1 MKITRRASLDES
13 RELALRRE
21 PSPPIIEAEST
32 PNAFKEPATMAVL
45 RQIAQ
50 LGNPILRAP
59 AATVPFPLS
68 DDARILID
76 DMLETLRDADG
87 VGLAAPQVHQPLQIM
102 IVASRPNPRYPEAVE
117 MEPLVV
123 VNPEIVERST
133 ERVKGWEGCLSIPG
147 LRGEV
152 ARHARIKARFQDVH
166 GAPVVREF
174 DGFIA
179 RIFQHEDDHLRGIVF
194 LDRFEE
200 GDRLATEREY
210 QKRFAH
216 G

>member
-1 MKITRRASLDES
+1 
-13 RELALRRE
+13 
-21 PSPPIIEAEST
+21 
-32 PNAFKEPATMAVL
+32 MAVL

-50 LGNPILRAP
+50 LGNPVLRAP

-68 DDARILID
+68 DEARALID

-117 MEPLVV
+117 MDPLVV
-123 VNPEIVERST
+123 VNPEVVERST
-133 ERVKGWEGCLSIPG
+133 ELVKGWEGCLSIPG

-152 ARHARIKARFQDVH
+152 ARHQRIKARYQTVH
-166 GAPVVREF
+166 GESVVREF

-194 LDRFEE
+194 LDRLEN

-210 QKRFAH
+210 QKRFAR

>member
-1 MKITRRASLDES
+1 LCSA
-13 RELALRRE
+13 
-21 PSPPIIEAEST
+21 PPPPIISIKESPT
-32 PNAFKEPATMAVL
+32 APAIKDFVTMAVL

-59 AATVPFPLS
+59 AAPVPFPLT
-68 DDARILID
+68 DDLATLID

-123 VNPEIVERST
+123 VNPEIVERSG

-152 ARHARIKARFQDVH
+152 SRHKRVTARYQDVD
-166 GAPVVREF
+166 GEPVVREF
-174 DGFIA
+174 HDFIA

-194 LDRFEE
+194 LDRLED
-200 GDRLATEREY
+200 GGRLATEREY
-210 QKRFAH
+210 QKRFAR